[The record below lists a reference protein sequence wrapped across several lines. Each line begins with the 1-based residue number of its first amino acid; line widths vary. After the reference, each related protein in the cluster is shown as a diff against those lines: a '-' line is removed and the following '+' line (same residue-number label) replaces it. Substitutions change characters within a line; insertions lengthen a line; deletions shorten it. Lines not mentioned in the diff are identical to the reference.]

1 MQDIPITDSVHATE
15 DLQLSDTSPF
25 SLSKLS
31 SLNFNDLPV
40 ISDFKK
46 PIDQSTIQRASFGA
60 KLIAPSMLIGDGTQ
74 FVVQDVI
81 TGTLS
86 IHKPA
91 DKTLFDPD
99 GFAPEIAI
107 QNGECWIGFD
117 VQTSLTAKV
126 GATFDGFGAGLQG
139 TTAVALGTHL
149 LLKSTSGVLPTLGG
163 ALKTVMESYTLAR
176 GAAAIRNQ
184 STGIVTTADVA
195 GTVKFTASYSLPIN
209 VNPLASAGLPFN
221 YKLSLIPQATL
232 EIAGEIA
239 LLGDFVVRSY
249 KTSET
254 QLILG
259 VYKKRKTT
267 LAVKFT
273 AAGGIAAG
281 IGQTDVLTPFLG
293 AVFPGINATA
303 AGFDGEDAADLGT
316 ALKEC
321 VDNSLSAA
329 LNGSCSASQSDE
341 AAVVYAIDLAGGNAG
356 QTDAALTSAFRG
368 DWTLIDALPNAKPT
382 RNIFK
387 EVHDKKH
394 KITINLLGFFNAV
407 TVNEYVKT
415 CTILRDP
422 NGPIVLIDKAKA
434 SHVQAAGLPH
444 LADAEKLRSALA
456 EGFLSTVTYAAIQLK
471 DFTVQQSYEKYAA
484 KMSSDDV
491 RRQVLL
497 GRALN
502 LITGGAWGAELSDN
516 SAFNHAKASVTA
528 VYTSASTLRLF
539 FGDPATRA
547 PYRREQLERIGR
559 DARAKLIDPHEDNG
573 GARLAALH
581 DDAIWSALDE
591 CGNVAAFKTLPSLRR
606 FTTTAI
612 GAIAADWSDIYWWSD
627 AVLKVAPKLSDVLSA
642 TDPGFMKARKSL
654 EDALE
659 RVAANAKAA
668 FGDGWGLLVMFLLSE
683 GAPALEMDLGWNGK
697 FQHYESGGKAA
708 TALGV

>member
-1 MQDIPITDSVHATE
+1 MQDIPITDSVHATA
-15 DLQLSDTSPF
+15 DLKLSDTSPF
-25 SLSKLS
+25 SLAKLS
-31 SLNFNDLPV
+31 ALNFNDLPV
-40 ISDFKK
+40 VGDFKK

-60 KLIAPSMLIGDGTQ
+60 KLIAPSLLIGDGTQ
-74 FVVQDVI
+74 FVIQSAVS
-81 TGTLS
+81 GTLS
-86 IHKPA
+86 IHKPV

-99 GFAPEIAI
+99 GFAPEIVI
-107 QNGECWIGFD
+107 QSGECWIGFE

-126 GATFDGFGAGLQG
+126 GASFDGFGAGWQG

-149 LLKSTSGVLPTLGG
+149 LLKSTSGVLPTLGDG
-163 ALKTVMESYTLAR
+163 LKTVMESYTVAR

-184 STGIVTTADVA
+184 PVGIATTADIA
-195 GTVKFTASYSLPIN
+195 GAVKFSASYSLPIN

-221 YKLSLIPQATL
+221 YTIGLNPQATL
-232 EIAGEIA
+232 QVAGEIA
-239 LLGDFVVRSY
+239 LLGEFVVRSY

-259 VYKKRKTT
+259 VYKKKQST
-267 LAVKFT
+267 LTVKFT
-273 AAGGIAAG
+273 AAGGVAADLG
-281 IGQTDVLTPFLG
+281 KTDVLTPFLD
-293 AVFPGINATA
+293 AVFPGMTAAA
-303 AGFDGEDAADLGT
+303 AGFAGDDGAALGA
-316 ALKEC
+316 ALKDC

-329 LNGSCSASQSDE
+329 VNGSCSASQSDE
-341 AAVVYAIDLAGGNAG
+341 AALVYAIDLAGGNAG

-387 EVHDKKH
+387 EVHDRKH
-394 KITINLLGFFNAV
+394 KITINLLGFFNAI

-444 LADAEKLRSALA
+444 LADADKLRSALA
-456 EGFLSTVTYAAIQLK
+456 EGFLSTVTYAAAQLK

-502 LITGGAWGAELSDN
+502 LIANGAWDAELSGN
-516 SAFNHAKASVTA
+516 STFNHAKASVTA
-528 VYTSASTLRLF
+528 LYSSASTLRLF
-539 FGDPATRA
+539 YGDPATHA

-573 GARLAALH
+573 GARLAALR

-591 CGNVAAFKTLPSLRR
+591 CGNIAAFKTLPGLRR

-627 AVLKVAPKLSDVLSA
+627 AVLKVAPKLSDVLGA
-642 TDPGFMKARKSL
+642 TDAGFMKARKAL
-654 EDALE
+654 EDALAS
-659 RVAANAKAA
+659 VAADAKSA
-668 FGDGWGLLVMFLLSE
+668 FGDGWGLLVMFLLSQ
-683 GAPALEMDLGWNGK
+683 GAPAVEMDLGWNGK
-697 FQHYESGGKAA
+697 FQHYKSGGKAA